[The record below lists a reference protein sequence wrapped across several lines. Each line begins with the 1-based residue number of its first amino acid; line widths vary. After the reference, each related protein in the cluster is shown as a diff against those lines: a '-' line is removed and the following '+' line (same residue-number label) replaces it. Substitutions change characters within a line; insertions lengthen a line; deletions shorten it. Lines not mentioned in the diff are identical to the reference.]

1 MKTLVKTDRNGT
13 KYYEETCRCWKC
25 NGSGIYSWGVNACY
39 SGVCFACEG
48 RGEIVEKTKEYTP
61 EHEAKLIAQR
71 LKRQE
76 QRRAEFEAENAKRI
90 AEQEERERKIAE
102 EKAKSEYIGQ
112 VGDKIEMVVTVAFE
126 TSYEY
131 PSFRGHGMDE
141 MKVYGLKDENGNLLI
156 WKTNSGYLK
165 IEKEIW
171 NEDHTK
177 SIIESDFAHKGDKIR
192 IKATIKD
199 HKEYKEQK
207 QTIIN
212 RVKTL
217 EIIEKAE
224 A

>member
-25 NGSGIYSWGVNACY
+25 NGTGIYSWGINLCY

-102 EKAKSEYIGQ
+102 EKAKSEYIGK
-112 VGDKIEMVVTVAFE
+112 VGDKIDMIVTFKFEASFDTLYGEM
-126 TSYEY
+126 YIY
-131 PSFRGHGMDE
+131 SF
-141 MKVYGLKDENGNLLI
+141 KDEAGNTLVWKTSSLMMMDGLDSNGNNI
-156 WKTNSGYLK
+156 
-165 IEKEIW
+165 
-171 NEDHTK
+171 
-177 SIIESDFAHKGDKIR
+177 FVRKGDKIR

-199 HKEYKEQK
+199 HNEYRDEK
-207 QTIIN
+207 QTIIT
-212 RVKTL
+212 RAKVL
-217 EIIEKAE
+217 EMVERAE
-224 A
+224 EA